1 MRRLVVVA
9 AFAALAVACSDDGGS
24 GGDRPRASVKRFCQ
38 AIREYDEK
46 GDFSDEATRTAYAEF
61 QSVAPRQI
69 KRDLTILREALDR
82 DVIGDERTAEAGD
95 RFTAYVEQAC
105 GISLLPDDA

>member
-9 AFAALAVACSDDGGS
+9 VFAALAVSCAGDGGS
-24 GGDRPRASVKRFCQ
+24 GSDRPRASVKRFCR
-38 AIREYDEK
+38 AIMEYDEK
-46 GDFSDEATRTAYAEF
+46 GDFSEEATRAAYAKF

-69 KRDLTILREALDR
+69 KPDVTILREALDS
-82 DVIGDERTAEAGD
+82 DVIGDQRTAEAGD
-95 RFTAYVEQAC
+95 RFTSYVDQAC